1 MVTKIGNVASTLFW
15 KDRWMH
21 GKCIKN
27 LAPRL
32 VEVVP
37 RRIANNRNVQEA
49 LMDRKWICDIQV
61 F

>member
-1 MVTKIGNVASTLFW
+1 
-15 KDRWMH
+15 MH

-32 VEVVP
+32 DEVVP

-49 LMDRKWICDIQV
+49 LMDRKWIYDIQV